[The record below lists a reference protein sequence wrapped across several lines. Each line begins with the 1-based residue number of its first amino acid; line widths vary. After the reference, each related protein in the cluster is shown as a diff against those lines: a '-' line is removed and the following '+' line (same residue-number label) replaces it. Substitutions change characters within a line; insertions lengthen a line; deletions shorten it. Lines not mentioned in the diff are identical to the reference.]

1 MEKRVMK
8 KLLHINIFLFLATS
22 VIFFI
27 SIRNIY
33 MSSKGINQGELFGY
47 LTNGPYIFEEFL
59 PITETYME
67 YPNGN
72 SKKIIIAYEFRNDL
86 SFQRFLVIQISENKF
101 GIVNINDFK
110 GTEFDFI
117 YERFNMNIK
126 AKFIQQKNYIF
137 FKKQSF
143 NFPISNTNFI
153 LVFDKF
159 IQNSNKMILIKD
171 YENATS
177 LFFILEKKRKKDYE
191 IISKEKLG
199 NFKNYLPKPIK
210 ILPDLKL

>member
-8 KLLHINIFLFLATS
+8 NLLNINIFLFLMS
-22 VIFFI
+22 SIVFFI
-27 SIRNIY
+27 NIRNIY
-33 MSSKGINQGELFGY
+33 LNNKGINQSKLSSY

-72 SKKIIIAYEFRNDL
+72 SKKIILAYEFRNDL

-117 YERFNMNIK
+117 YERFNMNTK
-126 AKFIQQKNYIF
+126 TKFIQQKNYIF

-143 NFPISNTNFI
+143 NFPISKTDFI

-159 IQNSNKMILIKD
+159 IQNSNKLILIKD
-171 YENATS
+171 YENEKS
-177 LFFILEKKRKKDYE
+177 LFVILEKKRKKDYE
-191 IISKEKLG
+191 IITKEKLAS
-199 NFKNYLPKPIK
+199 FKMYLPIPIK
-210 ILPDLKL
+210 ILPELKL